1 MNSEYVFHGFILMLF
16 VIWFAVIKKT
26 KSSSK
31 NVYLI
36 FETICLTIYS
46 LYLLITGFGWYLCF
60 YSTLNCFVWRELR

>member
-1 MNSEYVFHGFILMLF
+1 MNSEYVFHGFMLMLF

-36 FETICLTIYS
+36 EASALSVGRNHLS
-46 LYLLITGFGWYLCF
+46 L
-60 YSTLNCFVWRELR
+60 